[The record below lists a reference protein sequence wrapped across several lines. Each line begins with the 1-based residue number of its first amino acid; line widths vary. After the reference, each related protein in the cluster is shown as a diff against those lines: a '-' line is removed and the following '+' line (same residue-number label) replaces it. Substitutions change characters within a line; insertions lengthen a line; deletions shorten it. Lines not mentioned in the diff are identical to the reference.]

1 MYHTY
6 HVPCTRDNLK
16 ISAFVP
22 QEHQIRIISLSR
34 SLHVIVL
41 NNKTNRKNQ
50 SLNNLH
56 RQQLAPFN
64 TRQFG
69 IAFPLF
75 FAKEGNH
82 LSESRY
88 FRGWGRYFRDLR

>member
-1 MYHTY
+1 M
-6 HVPCTRDNLK
+6 
-16 ISAFVP
+16 
-22 QEHQIRIISLSR
+22 R

-50 SLNNLH
+50 SLNNYLH

-75 FAKEGNH
+75 LAEEGNH

-88 FRGWGRYFRDLR
+88 FRGVGLLLSGFPCTCEILSLLSRGEGGRFFWKFTVINY

>member
-1 MYHTY
+1 M
-6 HVPCTRDNLK
+6 
-16 ISAFVP
+16 
-22 QEHQIRIISLSR
+22 R

-75 FAKEGNH
+75 LAKEGNH

-88 FRGWGRYFRDLR
+88 FRGGGVATFGICLHLLIT

>member
-1 MYHTY
+1 M
-6 HVPCTRDNLK
+6 
-16 ISAFVP
+16 
-22 QEHQIRIISLSR
+22 R

-75 FAKEGNH
+75 LAKEGNH

-88 FRGWGRYFRDLR
+88 FRGGWGRYFRDLLAPMDYLSKVLLLPSCQVSKLLQRSADL